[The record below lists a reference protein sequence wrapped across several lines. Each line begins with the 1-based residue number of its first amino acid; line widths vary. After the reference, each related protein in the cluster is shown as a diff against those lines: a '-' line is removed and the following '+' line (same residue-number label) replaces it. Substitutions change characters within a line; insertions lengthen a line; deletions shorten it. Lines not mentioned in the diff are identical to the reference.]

1 MQREKKILS
10 DCSTE
15 FKETVWDWKAGG
27 HKSSSV
33 GLCHLQLPV
42 LITYCDKLQSF
53 ERPDLLCFSCSRECA
68 WHWVAELQSPSFS
81 TMSRQVIVSAS
92 SSVSLVPILENVH
105 EGGHPRS
112 WNWKEDWAQHWP
124 GVSLDELGHGRSCD
138 RKQGCKGR
146 AVMIPCQCCA
156 WSHFQCCD
164 PLWPTSLRMV
174 RVKSLQACPDDQR
187 SQLSVPC
194 SSSCH
199 RSLWFVLK
207 VSTRV
212 FQELVCVLSEY
223 MGSCCLATT
232 FKGGSSEL
240 SWFESHLR
248 THSCL
253 QVYEWLTV
261 KL

>member
-81 TMSRQVIVSAS
+81 TMSPQVIVFAS
-92 SSVSLVPILENVH
+92 SSVSLVPILENVQ

-124 GVSLDELGHGRSCD
+124 GVSLDELGHGRSWD
-138 RKQGCKGR
+138 RKQGWKGR

-174 RVKSLQACPDDQR
+174 RVKSLQACPDDQC
-187 SQLSVPC
+187 SQLSPAAA
-194 SSSCH
+194 
-199 RSLWFVLK
+199 
-207 VSTRV
+207 
-212 FQELVCVLSEY
+212 LVIDHY
-223 MGSCCLATT
+223 G
-232 FKGGSSEL
+232 L
-240 SWFESHLR
+240 SWRFPPESFKNWSVCCQNTWVHAVWPQLSR
-248 THSCL
+248 GAVANCL
-253 QVYEWLTV
+253 DLNLTSGHTRASRFMSD
-261 KL
+261 